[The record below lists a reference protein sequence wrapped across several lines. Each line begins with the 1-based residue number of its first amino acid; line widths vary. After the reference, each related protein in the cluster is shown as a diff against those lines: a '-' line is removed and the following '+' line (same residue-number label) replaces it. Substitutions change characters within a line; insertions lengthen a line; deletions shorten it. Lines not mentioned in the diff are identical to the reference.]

1 MPIPPQ
7 AIVAGHLC
15 LDVIPDLSAAGAG
28 QFQQTFAPGRLLEVG
43 AAALST
49 GGAVSNVG
57 LALHRLGIG
66 TQLQGKIGRDLFGQA
81 ITQVIASFDPQ
92 LTAGMIVDGAA
103 VSSYTVVI
111 NPPGIDRIFLHCPG
125 ANDTFGADDLRY
137 DLLAGA
143 RLFHFGYPPL
153 MRRMYEADGAELAQI
168 FRRAKTA
175 GITTSLDMAL
185 PDPASAA
192 GRADWQAILR
202 STLPYVD
209 IFLPSIEET
218 LYALRRPSYERL
230 RQAAD
235 RDVVDLVTPEL
246 LSDVSAEL
254 LALGVK
260 AAGLKLGHRG
270 LYLRTAGAA
279 AWRDAGRGQPADLA
293 GWAGKELWAPCFQVD
308 VAGTTGSGDA
318 TIAGFLASL
327 LRGLN
332 AEQAVLMAV
341 AVGACNIEA
350 ADALS
355 GIRSW
360 QETQARVAGGWPRHR
375 MRLETDGWCY
385 SEPEGLWTRPP
396 VNGLAKPMNDSGRAS
411 QRGAFK

>member
-1 MPIPPQ
+1 MSTPPQ

-15 LDVIPDLSAAGAG
+15 LDVIPDLSATSAQ
-28 QFQQTFAPGRLLEVG
+28 QFQRSFAPGRLLEVG

-66 TQLQGKIGRDLFGQA
+66 TQLMGKIGRDLFGQA
-81 ITQVIASFDPQ
+81 IAQVVASYDPH
-92 LTAGMIVDGAA
+92 LTAGMIVDDAA

-125 ANDTFGADDLRY
+125 ANDTFGADDVRY

-153 MRRMYEADGAELAQI
+153 MARMYQDNGRELVEI
-168 FRRAKTA
+168 FRRAKA
-175 GITTSLDMAL
+175 SGVTTCLDMAL
-185 PDPASAA
+185 PDPGSAA

-202 STLPYVD
+202 ATLPYVD

-218 LYALRRPSYERL
+218 LYALRRPTYDRL
-230 RQAAD
+230 HQAAAD
-235 RDVVDLVTPEL
+235 HNITPLVTPEL
-246 LSDVSAEL
+246 LSDVSGEL

-260 AAGLKLGHRG
+260 AAGLKLGDRG
-270 LYLRTAGAA
+270 LYLRTAGEA
-279 AWRDAGRGQPADLA
+279 AWKDMGRGQPADLA
-293 GWAGKELWAPCFQVD
+293 AWAGKELWAPCFQVE
-308 VAGTTGSGDA
+308 VVGTTGSGDA

-327 LRGLN
+327 LRGLS

-355 GIRSW
+355 GIRLW
-360 QETQARVAGGWPRHR
+360 EETRARVAGGWSRHE
-375 MRLETDGWCY
+375 MVIDTAGWQF
-385 SEPEGLWTRPP
+385 SGQLGLWMGP
-396 VNGLAKPMNDSGRAS
+396 D
-411 QRGAFK
+411 

>member
-81 ITQVIASFDPQ
+81 ITQVVASFDPR
-92 LTAGMIVDGAA
+92 LVEGMIVDDAA

-111 NPPGIDRIFLHCPG
+111 NPPGVDRIFLHCPG
-125 ANDTFGADDLRY
+125 ANDTFGADDIRY
-137 DLLAGA
+137 DLLASA
-143 RLFHFGYPPL
+143 RVFHFGYPPL
-153 MRRMYEADGAELAQI
+153 MRRMYEADSAELAEI
-168 FRRAKTA
+168 FRRAKAT
-175 GITTSLDMAL
+175 GVTTSLDMAL

-260 AAGLKLGHRG
+260 AVGLKLGHRG
-270 LYLRTAGAA
+270 LYLRTAGVA

-355 GIRSW
+355 GIRPW
-360 QETQARVAGGWPRHR
+360 EETRARVAGGWPRHR
-375 MRLETDGWCY
+375 MRLETDGWRY
-385 SEPEGLWTRPP
+385 SGAEGLWTRPP
-396 VNGLAKPMNDSGRAS
+396 DNGLAKTMNDSGRAS

>member
-1 MPIPPQ
+1 MSTPPE

-15 LDVIPDLSAAGAG
+15 LDVIPDLSASSAG
-28 QFQQTFAPGRLLEVG
+28 QFQRSFAPGRLLEVG

-57 LALHRLGIG
+57 LAMHRLGIA
-66 TQLQGKIGRDLFGQA
+66 TQLMGKIGRDLFGQA
-81 ITQVIASFDPQ
+81 IAQVVASYDPR
-92 LTAGMIVDGAA
+92 LTAGMIVDDAA

-111 NPPGIDRIFLHCPG
+111 NPPGVDRIFLHCPG
-125 ANDTFGADDLRY
+125 ANDTFGADDIRY

-153 MRRMYEADGAELAQI
+153 MRRMYENDGAELAHI
-168 FRRAKTA
+168 FRRAKA
-175 GITTSLDMAL
+175 VGVTTCLDMAL

-192 GRADWQAILR
+192 GQAGWQAILR
-202 STLPYVD
+202 AALPYVD

-218 LYALRRPSYERL
+218 LYTLRRPAYERL
-230 RQAAD
+230 HQTAAD
-235 RDVVDLVTPEL
+235 HNITALVTPEL
-246 LSDVSAEL
+246 LSDVSDEL

-260 AAGLKLGHRG
+260 AVGLKLGERG

-279 AWRDAGRGQPADLA
+279 AWQAIGRGRPADLT
-293 GWAGKELWAPCFQVD
+293 GWVNKELWAPCFQVD
-308 VAGTTGSGDA
+308 VVGATGSGDA

-327 LRGLN
+327 LRGLS
-332 AEQAVLMAV
+332 AEQAVTMAV

-355 GIRSW
+355 GMRSW
-360 QETQARVAGGWPRHR
+360 EETQERVAAGWPRHTLKLDVR
-375 MRLETDGWCY
+375 GWQYDGQV
-385 SEPEGLWTRPP
+385 GLW
-396 VNGLAKPMNDSGRAS
+396 
-411 QRGAFK
+411 RGPARHGPISPAQHV